1 MIKTPPSET
10 KADTWPPEVLK
21 KIKAA
26 CQTVGINVGELERLY
41 ESGRSPIA
49 ATWRDWNQ
57 AGGVIPML
65 AALVKGYD
73 LAAKAYN
80 EGVPP
85 AKARAGRG
93 VGPAADVVRGFEN
106 ARGLSV
112 ARIGLALGGEGIEK
126 ALAFLLAM
134 GRTGHHLE
142 VTPWNMLRNE
152 ETGETVEI

>member
-106 ARGLSV
+106 ARGLAV
-112 ARIGLALGGEGIEK
+112 ERIGLALDEGVEK
-126 ALAFLLAM
+126 ALAFLLAL
-134 GRTGHHLE
+134 GRSGHHLE
-142 VTPWNMLRNE
+142 VMPWNMLRNE